1 MTAKN
6 RGDVN
11 VPVDPLKPPYLA
23 LHLALAHYRRLRGS
37 SPVVH
42 GTATRSVVSRRG
54 ATSVAAIGQTV
65 RSGNTPLTVLAVR
78 KLRSCSSVAID
89 GLCSGLL
96 SRARPHWHKAPTS
109 FYFHVASFYQR
120 HFFLS
125 DLRQN
130 APDQSTPSIG
140 SLIPCCSRNSRTARR
155 QGSKS

>member
-1 MTAKN
+1 
-6 RGDVN
+6 
-11 VPVDPLKPPYLA
+11 VDPLKPPYLA
-23 LHLALAHYRRLRGS
+23 LHLALAHYRRSRRS
-37 SPVVH
+37 SSVVD
-42 GTATRSVVSRRG
+42 GGAATHPVVSRSG
-54 ATSVAAIGQTV
+54 ATSMADIGQTV
-65 RSGNTPLTVLAVR
+65 RSRNTPLTVLSVG
-78 KLRSCSSVAID
+78 KFRSRSSVAID

-96 SRARPHWHKAPTS
+96 GRSRPNWHRALTS
-109 FYFHVASFYQR
+109 FYFHVAGFYQR